1 MKIEFDL
8 LTNALDSIDHAIELV
23 AWGEQG
29 NQSEARRLK
38 QAIQSIAHGVELML
52 KERLKRIH
60 PSLLWESVDK
70 YPNLNARTITA
81 EGAMTRLVNI
91 GGLKFEPTD
100 IELIRSLRAT
110 RNAIE
115 HHAWTTTKQEADAII
130 GKALEFTL
138 HFSKSELAYDFFG
151 YRTRKD
157 DSLQALVKS
166 NAFLA
171 EAMTLRLTP
180 TGIDTFSQP
189 RVCSFCR
196 AKAVDPATAACR
208 LCGHW
213 QPSRGFDDFPDEDEI
228 PF

>member
-8 LTNALDSIDHAIELV
+8 LTNALDSVDHAIELV
-23 AWGEQG
+23 AWGGQTS
-29 NQSEARRLK
+29 QSEPRRLK
-38 QAIQSIAHGVELML
+38 QAIQSIAHGVELIL

-60 PSLLWESVDK
+60 PSLLWENVDK

-81 EGAMTRLVNI
+81 EGAMARLVSI
-91 GGLKFEPTD
+91 GSLTFEASD

-138 HFSKSELAYDFFG
+138 FFSKSELGYDFFG
-151 YRTRKD
+151 YRARKD
-157 DSLQALVKS
+157 DSLQALIKS
-166 NAFLA
+166 NSTLA
-171 EAMTLRLTP
+171 DAMTKRLM
-180 TGIDTFSQP
+180 P
-189 RVCSFCR
+189 RAMDSIALPQVCSHCR
-196 AKAVDPATAACR
+196 AKAVDPATGACR

-213 QPSRGFDDFPDEDEI
+213 QPSRGFEDFPDQDDI